1 MEKLRQLNLTVPEH
15 VYLRFKVRAMMRKMT
30 MSDLFIEM
38 VQWGPSMP
46 KEEEVDERIYATLKD
61 LWDKTPKPQPA
72 HLSEMEQQ
80 RRSELSEMVSVM
92 QQEGK
97 NNSEIARELDSR
109 GIPTPSGRGKWHRT
123 MIKRILDQ
131 F

>member
-1 MEKLRQLNLTVPEH
+1 
-15 VYLRFKVRAMMRKMT
+15 
-30 MSDLFIEM
+30 
-38 VQWGPSMP
+38 
-46 KEEEVDERIYATLKD
+46 
-61 LWDKTPKPQPA
+61 
-72 HLSEMEQQ
+72 MEQQ
-80 RRSELSEMVSVM
+80 RRSELSQMVSAM

-97 NNSEIARELDSR
+97 NNSEIARELHSR